1 MANDIKLG
9 DYKPL
14 DANLKPVKVD
24 EVVSALELSS
34 VGNGARITGGLEVTA
49 DLLGSNAKPI
59 NGNPII
65 TNYLTVPIA
74 TTIGLNIKGSFGTDT
89 TEGEGINFLQSDK
102 TIALFSGHHNSTFF
116 YIYGNIGATTD
127 NYLHIKVEDDGV
139 STIVTNDSDG
149 EVGHL
154 VLQPDGDL
162 NLYPKTGTVKI
173 ADIDATSDFFQ
184 VAVSSAGATTLST
197 VDSSA
202 SAANLTLDVDGAI
215 VLDSA
220 TGNFILYAN
229 GDTDDLCRITVEG
242 NGATTIA
249 TVDSDGSAGHLT
261 LDPNGDLLVSGAD
274 VKIDATNR
282 LFFDG
287 GGDTYIYEESAD
299 QLNVEVGGDRLLQ
312 LNENGTDGNNAWFR
326 ASCAGFTQIEP
337 TFDATDTEIDFR
349 QSNKQKLTLT
359 ADITNVH
366 FQFPAMSGSFLCV
379 FLQDGTGGWDVS
391 NWKTKD
397 QAGNAGA
404 GNSGVVLW
412 SHAAA
417 PSLTETASKAD
428 IITIY
433 WDADNELAYG
443 MVGENF

>member
-1 MANDIKLG
+1 MANDVKLG

-34 VGNGARITGGLEVTA
+34 VGNGARVTGGLEVTA

-202 SAANLTLDVDGAI
+202 ASAHLKIVADGHVEFDGCGVGFDRLEATFGTAAVTSAGGNSTDIDFRLGNKYILELTGNITSGSSEYLSFIFPAVSGNFLLVIGQDGTGSRAIGSSAAWRA
-215 VLDSA
+215 
-220 TGNFILYAN
+220 YA
-229 GDTDDLCRITVEG
+229 
-242 NGATTIA
+242 
-249 TVDSDGSAGHLT
+249 SDGSAADNT
-261 LDPNGDLLVSGAD
+261 LFAD
-274 VKIDATNR
+274 
-282 LFFDG
+282 
-287 GGDTYIYEESAD
+287 
-299 QLNVEVGGDRLLQ
+299 
-312 LNENGTDGNNAWFR
+312 GTDGAVRWKGGS
-326 ASCAGFTQIEP
+326 AP
-337 TFDATDTEIDFR
+337 
-349 QSNKQKLTLT
+349 TLT
-359 ADITNVH
+359 TTAD
-366 FQFPAMSGSFLCV
+366 
-379 FLQDGTGGWDVS
+379 
-391 NWKTKD
+391 
-397 QAGNAGA
+397 
-404 GNSGVVLW
+404 
-412 SHAAA
+412 
-417 PSLTETASKAD
+417 KAD
-428 IITIY
+428 IISIY
-433 WDADNELAYG
+433 WDADSQTALCDG
-443 MVGENF
+443 GVNF